1 MKLSRLKQAV
11 LDEWFEAISNY
22 KKTKKDLDVFELASI
37 KDSLNNQRIS
47 YSLIRIICEKKK
59 RFLEKSCSSILFCIE
74 YEDPTLHHLENQLR
88 KYITCNKN
96 VSLQLE
102 LPFYDFEK
110 DNG

>member
-1 MKLSRLKQAV
+1 MKLSRLKHTV

-47 YSLIRIICEKKK
+47 YSLIKIICEKKK
-59 RFLEKSCSSILFCIE
+59 RFLKKSCSSVLFCIE
-74 YEDPTLHHLENQLR
+74 YDDPTLQHLENQLR

-102 LPFYDFEK
+102 LPFYDFEN
-110 DNG
+110 DNE